1 MAFSVPPEHGVGGRA
16 FFSFLTAQFLGAFN
30 DNYFKQLVLLVCV
43 GASVVAT
50 GPKLNSGLQSGQAAD
65 AGAAEQMGQAEQ
77 MAPAE
82 QVSQAS
88 TAPATSPNGLPWKE
102 LAMAAFAL
110 PFVLF
115 SGIGGFLSDR
125 CSKRTVIVS
134 CKVAEIG
141 IVSVG
146 LVVLLVPGLSAV
158 VQLSALVAMLG
169 LMGTHSAIFSPS
181 KYGILPEL
189 FREDQLRPVN
199 GAVQMTTFLAI
210 IFGMVAA
217 GIALDEIGERLW
229 IGSLLATIPAVL
241 GTLTAALIPPVPAAE
256 PTLRFRP
263 ENIFVPG
270 SVAEVLWSSRDLRAA
285 IAVSAL
291 FWFLGGV
298 TQMAVTTL
306 GEQTLL
312 LSSTRS
318 SLLAAGMGIGIA
330 GGCVVAGFLGR
341 PGSGGGWTT
350 AGAWLLVVSMSLVA
364 MLGSG
369 LLGRPASSGV
379 EASAESILR
388 RLLSADG
395 LEWSLRGS
403 MVLLGFAAG
412 IFVVPVQVYLQQ
424 APPAEIKGRLLGV
437 QNLATWI
444 GILCSAVWS
453 WGVGGVL
460 RAVGGNN
467 GDLRLQWVMFLT
479 LAAMLVPVALFYRLP
494 ERPQPK
500 SR

>member
-1 MAFSVPPEHGVGGRA
+1 MAFSLPPRHTVGGKA

-43 GASVVAT
+43 AASVA
-50 GPKLNSGLQSGQAAD
+50 PSGGQS
-65 AGAAEQMGQAEQ
+65 
-77 MAPAE
+77 
-82 QVSQAS
+82 
-88 TAPATSPNGLPWKE
+88 GLPWKE

-115 SGIGGFLSDR
+115 SGAGGYLSDR
-125 CSKRTVIVS
+125 CSKRTVIVG

-141 IVSVG
+141 IVSTG
-146 LVVLLVPGLSAV
+146 LGLLLMPGLSAV
-158 VQLSALVAMLG
+158 VQLSALVAMLA

-217 GIALDEIGERLW
+217 GIALDEIGGRLW
-229 IGSLLATIPAVL
+229 IGSLLALIPAVL
-241 GTLTAALIPPVPAAE
+241 GTVTAALIPPVPAAE
-256 PTLRFRP
+256 PSLRFRA
-263 ENIFVPG
+263 ENLFLPG
-270 SVAEVLWSSRDLRAA
+270 SVAEILWSSRDLRAA

-306 GEQTLL
+306 GEQTLQ

-341 PGSGGGWTT
+341 PGSGGGWTV
-350 AGAWLLVVSMSLVA
+350 AGAWLLVLSLSLVA
-364 MLGSG
+364 LLGSG
-369 LLGRPASSGV
+369 LLGRPASSGI
-379 EASAESILR
+379 EGSAESILR

-395 LEWSLRGS
+395 LEWALRTS

-424 APPAEIKGRLLGV
+424 APPAEMKGRLLGV

-444 GILCSAVWS
+444 GILCSAAWS
-453 WGVGGVL
+453 WAVGSVLRRVGGS
-460 RAVGGNN
+460 N

-494 ERPQPK
+494 ERAQRE
-500 SR
+500 SL

>member
-1 MAFSVPPEHGVGGRA
+1 MPSSVPPGHGVGGRA
-16 FFSFLTAQFLGAFN
+16 FFSFLIAQFLGAFN

-43 GASVVAT
+43 AASAAVKAPVA
-50 GPKLNSGLQSGQAAD
+50 GKLAVGTDVSTTALSAAT
-65 AGAAEQMGQAEQ
+65 
-77 MAPAE
+77 
-82 QVSQAS
+82 AS
-88 TAPATSPNGLPWKE
+88 PLPWKE
-102 LAMAAFAL
+102 IAMAAFAL

-115 SGIGGFLSDR
+115 SGVGGFLSDR
-125 CSKRTVIVS
+125 CSKRTVIVG

-146 LVVLLVPGLSAV
+146 LGLLLLPGLSPV
-158 VQLSALVAMLG
+158 ITLSALVAMLA

-217 GIALDEIGERLW
+217 GIALDEIGGKLW
-229 IGSLLATIPAVL
+229 IGSLLALIPAVL
-241 GTLTAALIPPVPAAE
+241 GTITAALIPAVPPAE
-256 PTLRFRP
+256 PQLEFRS
-263 ENIFVPG
+263 ENLFLPR
-270 SVAEVLWSSRDLRAA
+270 SVAEVLWSNRDLRAA

-330 GGCVVAGFLGR
+330 GGCVVAGFFGR
-341 PGSGGGWTT
+341 PGSGGAWTV
-350 AGAWLLVVSMSLVA
+350 AGAWLLVISMSLVA
-364 MLGSG
+364 TLGSG

-379 EASAESILR
+379 EGSTESILQ
-388 RLLSADG
+388 RLLSADL
-395 LEWSLRGS
+395 LEWGLRGS

-424 APPAEIKGRLLGV
+424 APPAELKGRLLGV

-444 GILCSAVWS
+444 GILFSAAYS
-453 WGVGGVL
+453 WGVGCVL
-460 RAVGGNN
+460 RLAGGEN
-467 GDLRLQWVMFLT
+467 GDLRLQWAMFLT
-479 LAAMLVPVALFYRLP
+479 LAVMLVPVAMFYRLP
-494 ERPQPK
+494 ER
-500 SR
+500 SRRESP